1 MKLQVWRT
9 EGSTLGVL
17 LLLSVLSVGC
27 MVGYSSLIAGHYD
40 ISLHDTHF
48 ALSIPVLIFVCFC
61 IFVLGI
67 YLAKQFKSHWK
78 NIHQNIVIVVASTFS
93 IVWLALVSSILEP
106 VSFESFW
113 TAAPPLATTLD
124 TIQGQAGPDMI
135 TMALDSITFIQVGLL
150 VLAIWLAFV
159 TGQMI
164 HSHNEAQEIS
174 A

>member
-17 LLLSVLSVGC
+17 LILSVLSVGC
-27 MVGYSSLIAGHYD
+27 VVGYSSLIAGHYD
-40 ISLHDTHF
+40 ISLHDTHI
-48 ALSIPVLIFVCFC
+48 ALSIPVLVFVCFC
-61 IFVLGI
+61 IFVLTI
-67 YLAKQFKSHWK
+67 YLGKQIKSHWK
-78 NIHQNIVIVVASTFS
+78 NIHQNIVIVVACTFS

-113 TAAPPLATTLD
+113 TTTPPLAAALD
-124 TIQGQAGPDMI
+124 TVQSQASPDMI

-164 HSHNEAQEIS
+164 HAHHEPQEVS